1 MCIPNSTTDV
11 WTVVDV
17 YLLTDISIQL
27 DQHVLSND
35 IFHQDLIRCG
45 SGLVFI
51 LGNQQ
56 CGK

>member
-1 MCIPNSTTDV
+1 M
-11 WTVVDV
+11 VVDV
-17 YLLTDISIQL
+17 DLLIDISIQL
-27 DQHVLSND
+27 DQNVSSND
-35 IFHQDLIRCG
+35 IFHQDLIGCG